1 MGYLANALL
10 WYDLAKQ
17 VKRYWDNESNHD
29 YGSTDPYL
37 EPAEKLSEADLYTSK
52 IAKPVVFLGPHGEY
66 TETGHLIALDLD
78 ITTLLMPSSTPGHSH
93 LIIDKVLKWEDYS
106 ELLNLLAK
114 LGIIEEGYNE
124 IAQKRKRTDLRVPWL
139 SKDSSQSGS
148 QKLFLESIRL
158 YEQKEEADGRNEPA
172 PADS

>member
-10 WYDLAKQ
+10 WYDLAKR
-17 VKRYWDNESNHD
+17 VKRFIWDNESNHD
-29 YGSTDPYL
+29 YGATDPYL
-37 EPAEKLSEADLYTSK
+37 QPAEKLSEADLYTSK
-52 IAKPVVFLGPHGEY
+52 IAEPVQFGDH
-66 TETGHLIALDLD
+66 TETGHLIALDID

-93 LIIDKVLKWEDYS
+93 LIIDKVLTWSDYS
-106 ELLNLLAK
+106 ELLNHLAK

-148 QKLFLESIRL
+148 QKLFQESIRL
-158 YEQKEEADGRNEPA
+158 YEQKEEADGRDEPA